1 MRALRGNDEGSALV
15 AAVGVAIIGIALCL
29 VVVWQAVVVTQDAA
43 RDSVRT
49 SQVHAA
55 EAAVDAVIESFN
67 VANQCGPITFDSI
80 AQGTVAAKV
89 VVEIAYADNSGPLTT
104 CNNGVI
110 SGTPTRAT
118 VRATATPVNATAG
131 IQPSRT
137 VEAGVQLIPQVGH
150 SAAIYSAT
158 QPQTGAGFSLG
169 PLIPDD
175 TANVWVNSGNF
186 LCNTSVGIDGDLT
199 VVTGGV
205 TMNNNCFVTG
215 SMWTKNTVTINT
227 THTGNRVGGDLT
239 VQAGNLDLNNAGQRF
254 GGDVILGGKVNGYHA
269 NTMVVGGGLYEN
281 QTVLEMTSVP
291 LPIVGIVPSEWDG
304 MIGPRDRTGFK
315 NDLLSS
321 GVVVGGINQY
331 QTGQLDSCTIADWM
345 ANSKTNNKVVVRPPA
360 NVMYDLTGKSGAKCT
375 SDKLVL
381 QNVRFELSGDLVIF
395 AKSFDAYNPVE
406 VVSLDGAP
414 HKVWF
419 IVPHDQHS
427 SMPAAYSHSGGG
439 IHFHSQSNNF
449 MDPIQVFLYSPG
461 TIDFYNSTST
471 TGQIYGNQVNVHPTS
486 TFKYSPIGIPGVD
499 LATST
504 SVGSKVAIE
513 YKRETS

>member
-67 VANQCGPITFDSI
+67 VSNPCGPVTFDEI
-80 AQGTVAAKV
+80 AQGTVTAKV
-89 VVEIAYADNSGPLTT
+89 VVEIKYADASGPLNT
-104 CNNGVI
+104 CTNGYI
-110 SGTPTRAT
+110 AGTPTRAT
-118 VRATATPVNATAG
+118 VTATATPVHATAG
-131 IQPSRT
+131 VQPSRT

-169 PLIPDD
+169 PLVPDD

-205 TMNNNCFVTG
+205 TMNQNCFVTG
-215 SMWTKNTVTINT
+215 NMWAKNTVTINT
-227 THTGNRVGGDLT
+227 LHSGKRVGGDLT
-239 VQAGNLDLNNAGQRF
+239 VQTGNLDLQNANQRF
-254 GGDVILGGKVNGYHA
+254 GGDVILGGTVNGYHQ
-269 NTMVVGGGLYEN
+269 NTMVVEGGLYQN
-281 QTVLEMTSVP
+281 QTVAAMTSVP
-291 LPIVGIVPSEWDG
+291 LPIVGIVPSDWDG
-304 MIGPRDRTGFK
+304 MIGPKDRTGFK
-315 NDLLSS
+315 NDLLSP
-321 GVVVGGINQY
+321 GVVDGGINQH
-331 QTGQLDSCTIADWM
+331 QTSQLDSCTIADWM
-345 ANSKTNNKVVVRPPA
+345 ANSRTDNKVVVRPPA
-360 NVMYDLTGKSGAKCT
+360 NVMYDLTGKTGTKCT
-375 SDKLVL
+375 LDKLVL

-395 AKSFDAYNPVE
+395 AKSFEAYNPVE
-406 VVSLDGAP
+406 VVSLNGGA
-414 HKVWF
+414 HTVWF
-419 IVPHDQHS
+419 IVPNDQHP
-427 SMPAAYSHSGGG
+427 SMPASYSHSGGG
-439 IHFHSQSNNF
+439 INFHSQSNNF
-449 MDPIQVFLYSPG
+449 MDPIKVFLYSPG
-461 TIDFYNSTST
+461 VINFYNSTST

-486 TFKYSPIGIPGVD
+486 TFKYWPIGIPGVD
-499 LATST
+499 LATSS